1 MNCRHFQ
8 NRLHEYVEGSLSA
21 GAQMAA
27 EKHLS
32 ECNACRQSA
41 RREQQAAQFL
51 SDGLRQSVE
60 SLVLRP
66 EIRRRILTCPGCEP
80 ATDVGG
86 GVIISL
92 WNRYAWAMGIGA
104 ALLVIAAMVAGNHFS
119 GARRADSQMISVVSI
134 EDSYRV
140 PVYKFRKEGNLVVDS
155 ISDET
160 VVISETIRTEKP
172 IREKQERKAPL

>member
-32 ECNACRQSA
+32 ECGTCREAA

-66 EIRRRILTCPGCEP
+66 EIRHRILTAPKSEP
-80 ATDVGG
+80 AAHVSGG
-86 GVIISL
+86 AIIVL
-92 WNRYAWAMGIGA
+92 WHRYAWPMGIGA
-104 ALLVIAAMVAGNHFS
+104 ALLLIAAMVASNHFS
-119 GARRADSQMISVVSI
+119 GARRADSRTISVVSV

-140 PVYKFRKEGNLVVDS
+140 PVYNFRREGNFVVDS

-160 VVISETIRTEKP
+160 VVISETIRREKP
-172 IREKQERKAPL
+172 VREKQERKAPL